1 MSANNRQDTFEIK
14 GVVTESLPNR
24 MFRVEVQEGPEQ
36 VIGNKA
42 LCTLNGN
49 MRRFHIRVLPGD
61 MVLAEMTVYDLNRAR
76 ITRRLRESD
85 NDAALEKSPNE
96 STEEKSL

>member
-1 MSANNRQDTFEIK
+1 MAGNTRLDLFEIK

-36 VIGNKA
+36 VIGNSV

-61 MVLAEMTVYDLNRAR
+61 LVLAEMSVYDLNRAR

-85 NDAALEKSPNE
+85 NEAAIDTDANENTEK
-96 STEEKSL
+96 

>member
-1 MSANNRQDTFEIK
+1 MAGNTRQDLFEVK

-24 MFRVEVQEGPEQ
+24 MFRVEVQEGPDQ
-36 VIGNKA
+36 VIGNSV

-61 MVLAEMTVYDLNRAR
+61 VVLAEMSVYDLNRAR

-85 NDAALEKSPNE
+85 NEAVISMDDNE
-96 STEEKSL
+96 NSEE

>member
-1 MSANNRQDTFEIK
+1 MAGNTRQDLFEIK

-36 VIGNKA
+36 IIGNSV

-61 MVLAEMTVYDLNRAR
+61 MVLAELTVYDLHRAR

-85 NDAALEKSPNE
+85 NEAAITADDNE
-96 STEEKSL
+96 NTEE